1 MKRVTS
7 YCFLVHALLLAF
19 LLATVLLAIEIR
31 NRASKEDRMVEKYA
45 PAMQRIC
52 DDLGVD
58 IQINTFDDLLE
69 AFDQIV
75 FKPARNVR
83 RKNEEAKLP
92 TEDAR
97 PSNQK

>member
-1 MKRVTS
+1 MKRFTS

-19 LLATVLLAIEIR
+19 LLATAFLAIEIR
-31 NRASKEDRMVEKYA
+31 NMASKEDRMVEKYG
-45 PAMQRIC
+45 PAMQTIC

-75 FKPARNVR
+75 LKPAQNVP
-83 RKNEEAKLP
+83 KKKG
-92 TEDAR
+92 D
-97 PSNQK
+97 